1 MGILY
6 KVCILF
12 LLYFPVAGQI
22 VFDQLPHDL
31 QLYPRDAS
39 NQAVVPI
46 RGIFN
51 VVGYSKVSVQVL
63 REGKVVQALSQTISS
78 TASGAPFSLS
88 ATIKAEPAE
97 YSFRVFTFRG
107 SDSTLIAERKRV
119 VCGDVYILYGQ
130 SNILAQTGLDE
141 YFSTTFDDKYLRNAI
156 YPGGSMPT
164 EMTWYPAKQP
174 FGSVGAIGLTIQR
187 LILQNHGIPTCILN
201 GAVSGTPIAQ
211 LMLRDEA
218 NHANTY
224 TFYGNLLY
232 RAQWAGVAKQVKAI
246 LWRQGE
252 ADAGAG
258 TPGYDQKFTTLYNQF
273 REDYGNTRIYV
284 GQINILDNSNAFDY
298 AATIRDFQRR
308 TKYLFNNV
316 ETIATVGTPG
326 YEGVHY
332 NPLAYQRLAFE
343 QYRQLARDFYGST
356 DTSQINSPDVKKVF
370 FNARKDSITLVY
382 DDQMQMVWTK
392 DTATYSFAT
401 GARMSYYQ
409 QKEFFYLDG
418 QAGWLS
424 GGAAKGNRIVLG
436 LNLPTT
442 TKTIRYLPAY
452 FSNTMST
459 FYDGPTLR
467 NARGMRAFSFDNV
480 PIADAIA
487 TVALAAKPLTE
498 KQIQLNWTAS
508 AGAQTQILE
517 RSDSTATKFIPIA
530 TLNGSTATFNDTN
543 IPNKLGTYFYRL
555 RAYSSTSESAY
566 SNVVLARPLA
576 LGVEPSGLVVQLYP
590 NPLNAD
596 RVVQVRADQVTFTR
610 FTVHN
615 MLGQVVK
622 SWQGTARNTVSLDLT
637 GLEAGLYLANL
648 QTADAQTLQRK
659 IVIH

>member
-46 RGIFN
+46 RGTFN

-107 SDSTLIAERKRV
+107 ADSTLIAERKRV